1 MVNLI
6 IPPSYQAMY
15 AWCLDDSLPDFL
27 PDAWVEK
34 GRVYVVKHFSE
45 PLNISEGY
53 ALTLLDRKGEEIHPS
68 ESHWSFASHRFELFS
83 IYLN

>member
-6 IPPSYQAMY
+6 VPPKYQAMY
-15 AWCLDDSLPDFL
+15 AWCTDDSLPAFE
-27 PDAWVEK
+27 PEAWIEA
-34 GRVYVVKHFSE
+34 GRVYPVKHLSE

-53 ALTLLDRKGEEIHPS
+53 ALTILDNAGNEIHPS

-83 IYLN
+83 VFLN